1 MTKLRNFALAAF
13 LFAPVAIAVLWQA
26 AQIVA

>member
-1 MTKLRNFALAAF
+1 MTRFFALMAACAV
-13 LFAPVAIAVLWQA
+13 FAPVAMATMTQA

>member
-1 MTKLRNFALAAF
+1 MTKIYALIAACVV
-13 LFAPVAIAVLWQA
+13 FAPVAISLLNQA

>member
-1 MTKLRNFALAAF
+1 MAKARNLALAAI

>member
-1 MTKLRNFALAAF
+1 MTKLRNLALATIV
-13 LFAPVAIAVLWQA
+13 FAPVALAVLWQA